1 MHVSIGI
8 FDEILR
14 WVRHDHNMNY
24 VGQCPRVW
32 TKLLGKEQLSKL
44 RITSKNWGGK
54 KKTWFWV
61 GLQVS
66 KNTRIP
72 TTPSL
77 KPKGSDEH
85 ELSSVVLGNQC
96 FVDNQKQ
103 GEIVLFKN
111 KTEKKMF
118 KNIAAI
124 NLHDQNLQGRLQNAE
139 QLILVKLKFFLF

>member
-1 MHVSIGI
+1 MPTGLDQTARKGTVVKTS
-8 FDEILR
+8 
-14 WVRHDHNMNY
+14 DHF
-24 VGQCPRVW
+24 
-32 TKLLGKEQLSKL
+32 
-44 RITSKNWGGK
+44 KNLGGK
-54 KKTWFWV
+54 KNPWFWV

-118 KNIAAI
+118 KNISAI
-124 NLHDQNLQGRLQNAE
+124 NLHD
-139 QLILVKLKFFLF
+139 